1 MCIDMNLL
9 KKIFGK
15 KNEDIFKEKFE
26 NVKKMKNLTR
36 EQYDEIIYMTALPG
50 IRQKDIDIMW
60 NHLKTIKIIEKK
72 DQL

>member
-26 NVKKMKNLTR
+26 NVVNKYKNYEIQEG
-36 EQYDEIIYMTALPG
+36 EQL
-50 IRQKDIDIMW
+50 
-60 NHLKTIKIIEKK
+60 
-72 DQL
+72 